1 MPALKLPN
9 GNEPADFGVTRFSF
23 PELRA
28 LKRSG
33 ERELELH
40 GKQEAGVLAETF
52 SALGSNVAVVFA
64 SLVVAVCSFHNNW
77 QLTNVLW
84 VLIWLLVLLA
94 RVMDRVLWAAVAKK
108 ERGRED
114 IAVLWNLVPLN
125 L

>member
-1 MPALKLPN
+1 MESKKP
-9 GNEPADFGVTRFSF
+9 GC
-23 PELRA
+23 
-28 LKRSG
+28 
-33 ERELELH
+33 
-40 GKQEAGVLAETF
+40 GVLAETF